1 MLAAF
6 LLRRPSLPSINL
18 NSQNAES
25 ILKIVLATGPDQL
38 WAQGESD
45 SHRRTFA
52 HVKLGR
58 RNPAFG

>member
-6 LLRRPSLPSINL
+6 FLRRPSLSSINL
-18 NSQNAES
+18 HSQNAES
-25 ILKIVLATGPDQL
+25 ILKTVLTMGPDQL
-38 WAQGESD
+38 WAQGDSD
-45 SHRRTFA
+45 SHLRTFA